1 MKKFYIK
8 SFITHCPGENF
19 ESCQDRICIA
29 ENKLRIAVADGVRS
43 SFLPGLWAETISE
56 FFVNDKTEI
65 SDFSKSVIDN
75 LNPLIGTWERKI
87 KELLDTFDEEDRDD
101 YIKLKSEQGSLSAS
115 TLAGIEI
122 QTDQVAY
129 FSVGDSSLFFID
141 KENNLSAITAS
152 DELEFTSTTDSINTQ
167 NGIWGEAK
175 SGTIMSDT
183 QFIILMTDA
192 ISDWFN
198 KMHQL
203 DKTVIDTI
211 WNLKDHDDF
220 ENFIQ
225 SIRYPSDQTDIRL
238 KADDVS
244 IVMIKVEDV
253 NIAAENL
260 TECVCTEH
268 PDTQQ
273 NIIEIIYS
281 DDLSFHIKQY
291 LDNLENN
298 SPEQIGTS
306 QSTESNIEAQQPCG
320 NDIDGV
326 ATVTEDVA
334 TENNIPEDGNND
346 IIDEF
351 PTPKDDAV
359 LEGAE
364 NPSPEEICTEGSTTD
379 DGQTAVESPTEADNA
394 CQQDS
399 DDITNDAIVTEEVAT
414 ENDIPEDGNNDII
427 DEFPTPKDDA
437 VLEGAE
443 NAPSEEI
450 CTEDSTTDNEQVV
463 ESPAEAGNDDKHGSE
478 NDIDA
483 KVAEASAIDI
493 IDADDYNIANNS
505 HANDEDDSNAVE
517 SANIQSEDLTR
528 NCFGDNN
535 EQYGVENS
543 NETDTEHQRNR
554 VIDINDIIEPYVPQK
569 DRTRKK
575 RKYKKGY
582 YSTKHSNNTKHK
594 SLVKLLFDW
603 IKNFSTN
610 K

>member
-101 YIKLKSEQGSLSAS
+101 YIKLKSEQSSLSAS

-273 NIIEIIYS
+273 NIVEIIYS

-291 LDNLENN
+291 LENLGYN
-298 SPEQIGTS
+298 SSEQQLETL
-306 QSTESNIEAQQPCG
+306 QSTESNVETQPVCECATEDADTANIEPTASDTLTEEM
-320 NDIDGV
+320 NDNKEDISNNDV
-326 ATVTEDVA
+326 NTTVLVVTE
-334 TENNIPEDGNND
+334 NRIS
-346 IIDEF
+346 
-351 PTPKDDAV
+351 K
-359 LEGAE
+359 
-364 NPSPEEICTEGSTTD
+364 EICA
-379 DGQTAVESPTEADNA
+379 DGITANEDPSDIKSLAMA
-394 CQQDS
+394 C
-399 DDITNDAIVTEEVAT
+399 
-414 ENDIPEDGNNDII
+414 
-427 DEFPTPKDDA
+427 
-437 VLEGAE
+437 
-443 NAPSEEI
+443 
-450 CTEDSTTDNEQVV
+450 
-463 ESPAEAGNDDKHGSE
+463 NDDRHGSE

-517 SANIQSEDLTR
+517 SANIQSEDLTH

-554 VIDINDIIEPYVPQK
+554 EIDINDIIEPNVPQK

-582 YSTKHSNNTKHK
+582 YSTKHSNNTKRK
-594 SLVKLLFDW
+594 SLAKILFDW

>member
-244 IVMIKVEDV
+244 IVIIKVEDE

-260 TECVCTEH
+260 TECACTEH

-298 SPEQIGTS
+298 SPEQIGTL

-320 NDIDGV
+320 NDIDGD

-334 TENNIPEDGNND
+334 TENN
-346 IIDEF
+346 
-351 PTPKDDAV
+351 
-359 LEGAE
+359 
-364 NPSPEEICTEGSTTD
+364 
-379 DGQTAVESPTEADNA
+379 
-394 CQQDS
+394 
-399 DDITNDAIVTEEVAT
+399 
-414 ENDIPEDGNNDII
+414 IPEDGNNDII

-450 CTEDSTTDNEQVV
+450 CTEDSTTDVGQVV
-463 ESPAEAGNDDKHGSE
+463 ESPAEAGNDDQYVSE
-478 NDIDA
+478 NDIDT

-517 SANIQSEDLTR
+517 SANIQSEDLTH
-528 NCFGDNN
+528 NYFGDNN

-554 VIDINDIIEPYVPQK
+554 EIDINDIIEPNVPQK

-575 RKYKKGY
+575 SKYKKGY
-582 YSTKHSNNTKHK
+582 YSAKHSNNTKRK
-594 SLVKLLFDW
+594 SLAKILFDW